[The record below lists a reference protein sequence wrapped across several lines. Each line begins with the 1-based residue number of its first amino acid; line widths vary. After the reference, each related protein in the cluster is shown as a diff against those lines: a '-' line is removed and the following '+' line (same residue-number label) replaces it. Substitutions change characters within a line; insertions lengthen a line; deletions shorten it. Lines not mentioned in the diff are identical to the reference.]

1 MKKSGKMCLPI
12 FAPCWCK
19 DRSEDCMVEV
29 EITRQMEGQR
39 FDKWLKKYLPE
50 ATSGFIYKMLRK
62 KNIVLNDKKSDGTE
76 KLFCGDSVKL
86 FFSDQTLEK
95 FRGEKKEPTLSGTDT
110 GKLEILYED
119 RDILVVNKPV
129 DMLSQKAHK
138 DDISMVE
145 IIEAYLC
152 EKQRLKDE
160 TGGQSAQA
168 AGFKPG
174 LCNRL
179 DRNTSGILVAGK
191 SMPGLQT
198 MNRLFKERKLR
209 KYYLCIVKG
218 KIRKPER
225 IDGYLTKQESH
236 NRVTIRQE
244 ETPGASYI
252 QTEYE
257 PLATAEKDGGE
268 YTLLKVHLITGK
280 SHQIRAHLKSIGHP
294 IVGDG
299 KYGHKDT
306 YQYFKKQYHLTH
318 QLLHGWRLELG
329 EIEGELAHLSGRTFE
344 APLPQ
349 QFAAIRKDI
358 FGM

>member
-1 MKKSGKMCLPI
+1 
-12 FAPCWCK
+12 
-19 DRSEDCMVEV
+19 MVEV

-62 KNIVLNDKKSDGTE
+62 KNIVLNDKRADGTE
-76 KLFCGDSVKL
+76 KISCGDSVKL

-95 FRGEKKEPTLSGTDT
+95 FRGEKQQPAVTGAEP

-119 RDILVVNKPV
+119 EDILVVNKPV
-129 DMLSQKAHK
+129 NMLSQKAHR

-145 IIEAYLC
+145 YIGEYLRRQQC
-152 EKQRLKDE
+152 PDDGK
-160 TGGQSAQA
+160 TGQA

-191 SMPGLQT
+191 SMAGLQT
-198 MNRLFKERKLR
+198 MNRLFKERRLR

-218 KIRKPER
+218 KIQKAER
-225 IDGYLTKQESH
+225 IDGYLTKQENH

-257 PLATAEKDGGE
+257 PLAVAKKDGAE

-299 KYGHKDT
+299 KYGHKDA
-306 YQYFKKQYHLTH
+306 YQYFKKHYHLSH

-329 EIEGELAHLSGRTFE
+329 EIEGELAALSGKVFE
-344 APLPQ
+344 APLPE

-358 FGM
+358 FGDEGWHTAEKR